1 MEFDYTYEVIEKIL
15 LKRALQD
22 KKYLN
27 IMANVFDSRWFDKNR
42 NNAIIMNLAIKY
54 YKKYN
59 SVPNNK
65 ILAALIKRYSEV
77 HPDCNLNEVNDSLI
91 AINSFDL
98 SVTDECANRNIKKYI
113 DEKAIY
119 YLMSDNVQEALSTG
133 DVGKILNNFEKIQ
146 KISYQDDDLGM
157 DYFNKA
163 DMDKHWEY
171 IKNPEAKLST
181 GWDGLDHVTHGG
193 FLKDGRMLALFV
205 GQAGLGKSLFLA
217 NIAVNFVKQGKSVVV
232 VSLEMS
238 QDVYAQRFDSVI
250 SEDNIN
256 GLQQTSESSRSKI
269 EKFYEE
275 HPTANLIIK
284 EYPPKSIKVIDIE
297 TYLEKLVENGKKI
310 DVIVID
316 YLNLVLPNTKIDN
329 MYQSIMA
336 VAEQLRSLSYKF
348 HAPVI
353 SATQANRS
361 GMNNEQ
367 IDLQNISESNG
378 QAATADFIGMLYS
391 MPEDREHGI
400 INMRIAKNRFGA
412 PGGVIPFKL
421 NKASLKLE
429 DQLFGGDDEGEGSEA
444 DQVLNNIPSL
454 SNELNNL

>member
-15 LKRALQD
+15 LKRALHD

-27 IMANVFDSRWFDKNR
+27 IMASVFDSRWFDKNR
-42 NNAIIMNLAIKY
+42 SNAIIMNLAIRY

-59 SVPNNK
+59 SIPDNK
-65 ILAALIKRYSEV
+65 VLSALIKRYSEV
-77 HPDCNLNEVNDSLI
+77 HSDCNLNDVNNSLI
-91 AINSFDL
+91 AINSFDMC
-98 SVTDECANRNIKKYI
+98 VTDECANRNIKKYI

-119 YLMSDNVQEALSTG
+119 YLMSDNVQEVLSTG
-133 DVGKILNNFEKIQ
+133 DVGKILGNFERIQ

-157 DYFNKA
+157 DYFSKE

-181 GWDGLDHVTHGG
+181 GWDGLDRITHGG

-205 GQAGLGKSLFLA
+205 GQAGLGKSLFLS
-217 NIAVNFVKQGKSVVV
+217 NIAVNFVKQNKSVVV
-232 VSLEMS
+232 ISLEMS

-256 GLQQTSESSRSKI
+256 GLQRTARTSREKI
-269 EKFYEE
+269 ERFYME
-275 HPTANLIIK
+275 HPDANLIIK
-284 EYPPKSIKVIDIE
+284 EYPPKSVKVIDIE
-297 TYLEKLVENGKKI
+297 AYLEKLKENGKRI

-329 MYQSIMA
+329 MYQAILA
-336 VAEQLRSLSYKF
+336 VAEQLRGLSYKF
-348 HAPVI
+348 NAPVI

-361 GMNNEQ
+361 GINNEQ

-391 MPEDREHGI
+391 MPEDRAHGI

-421 NKASLKLE
+421 NKESLKLE
-429 DQLFGGDDEGEGSEA
+429 DQMFTGTENEDSEA
-444 DQVLNNIPSL
+444 DRITANLPEL
-454 SNELNNL
+454 SADINEL

>member
-15 LKRALQD
+15 LKRALHD

-27 IMANVFDSRWFDKNR
+27 IMASVFDSRWFDKNR
-42 NNAIIMNLAIKY
+42 SNAIIMNLAIRY

-59 SVPNNK
+59 SIPDNK
-65 ILAALIKRYSEV
+65 VLSALIKRYSEV
-77 HPDCNLNEVNDSLI
+77 HSDCNLNDVNNSLI
-91 AINSFDL
+91 AINSFDMC
-98 SVTDECANRNIKKYI
+98 VTDECANRNIKKYI

-119 YLMSDNVQEALSTG
+119 YLMSDNVQEVLSTG
-133 DVGKILNNFEKIQ
+133 DVGKILGNFERIQ

-157 DYFNKA
+157 DYFSKE

-181 GWDGLDHVTHGG
+181 GWDGLDRITHGG

-205 GQAGLGKSLFLA
+205 GQAGLGKSLFLS
-217 NIAVNFVKQGKSVVV
+217 NIAVNFVKQNKSVVV
-232 VSLEMS
+232 ISLEMS

-256 GLQQTSESSRSKI
+256 GLQRTARTSREKI
-269 EKFYEE
+269 ERFYME
-275 HPTANLIIK
+275 HPDANLIIK
-284 EYPPKSIKVIDIE
+284 EYPPKSVKVIDIE
-297 TYLEKLVENGKKI
+297 AYLEKLKENGKRI

-316 YLNLVLPNTKIDN
+316 YLNLVLPNSKIDN
-329 MYQSIMA
+329 MYQAILA
-336 VAEQLRSLSYKF
+336 VAEQLRGLSYKF
-348 HAPVI
+348 NAPVI

-361 GMNNEQ
+361 GINNEQ

-391 MPEDREHGI
+391 MPEDRAHGI

-421 NKASLKLE
+421 NKESLKLE
-429 DQLFGGDDEGEGSEA
+429 DQMFTGTENEDSEA
-444 DQVLNNIPSL
+444 DRITANLPEL
-454 SNELNNL
+454 SADINEL

>member
-15 LKRALQD
+15 LKRALHD

-27 IMANVFDSRWFDKNR
+27 IMASVFDSRWFDKNR
-42 NNAIIMNLAIKY
+42 SNAIIMNLAIRY

-59 SVPNNK
+59 SIPDNRV
-65 ILAALIKRYSEV
+65 LSALIKRYSEV
-77 HPDCNLNEVNDSLI
+77 HSDCNLNDVNNSLI
-91 AINSFDL
+91 AINSFDMC
-98 SVTDECANRNIKKYI
+98 VTDECANRNIKKYI

-119 YLMSDNVQEALSTG
+119 YLMSDNVQEVLSTG
-133 DVGKILNNFEKIQ
+133 DVGKILNNFERIQ

-157 DYFNKA
+157 DYFSKS

-181 GWDGLDHVTHGG
+181 GWDGLDHITHGG

-205 GQAGLGKSLFLA
+205 GQAGLGKSLFLS
-217 NIAVNFVKQGKSVVV
+217 NIAVNFVKQNKSVVV
-232 VSLEMS
+232 ISLEMS

-256 GLQQTSESSRSKI
+256 GLQRTAETSRGKI
-269 EKFYEE
+269 EKFYRE
-275 HPTANLIIK
+275 HPDSNLIIK
-284 EYPPKSIKVIDIE
+284 EYPPKSVKVIDIE
-297 TYLEKLVENGKKI
+297 SYLEKLKENGKKI

-329 MYQSIMA
+329 MYQAILA
-336 VAEQLRSLSYKF
+336 VAEQLRGLSYKF
-348 HAPVI
+348 NAPVI

-361 GMNNEQ
+361 GINNEQ

-412 PGGVIPFKL
+412 PGGIIPFKL
-421 NKASLKLE
+421 NKESLKLE
-429 DQLFGGDDEGEGSEA
+429 DQMFGGGADEDSEA
-444 DQVLNNIPSL
+444 DRITASL
-454 SNELNNL
+454 PELSADINEL

>member
-15 LKRALQD
+15 LKRALND

-27 IMANVFDSRWFDKNR
+27 IMASVFDSRWFDKNR

-59 SVPNNK
+59 GVPDNK
-65 ILAALIKRYSEV
+65 ILSALIKRYSEV
-77 HPDCNLNEVNDSLI
+77 NPDCNLNDVNSSLI
-91 AINSFDL
+91 AINSFDMC
-98 SVTDECANRNIKKYI
+98 VTDECANRNIKKYI

-119 YLMSDNVQEALSTG
+119 YLMSDNVQEALTTG
-133 DVGKILNNFEKIQ
+133 DVGKILDNFERIQ

-157 DYFNKA
+157 DYFNKV
-163 DMDKHWEY
+163 DMDKHWDY

-217 NIAVNFVKQGKSVVV
+217 NIAVNFVKQNKSVVV
-232 VSLEMS
+232 ISLEMS

-256 GLQQTSESSRSKI
+256 GLQRTAESSRSKI
-269 EKFYEE
+269 EKFYKE
-275 HPTANLIIK
+275 HPDANLIIK
-284 EYPPKSIKVIDIE
+284 EYPPKSVKAIDIE
-297 TYLEKLVENGKKI
+297 TYLEKLKANGKRI

-329 MYQSIMA
+329 MYQAILA
-336 VAEQLRSLSYKF
+336 VAEQLRSISYKF
-348 HAPVI
+348 NAPVI

-361 GMNNEQ
+361 GINNEQ

-391 MPEDREHGI
+391 MPEDRAHGI

-421 NKASLKLE
+421 DKASLKLQDQMFNE
-429 DQLFGGDDEGEGSEA
+429 DSGNEDSEA
-444 DQVLNNIPSL
+444 SRIISNIPDL
-454 SNELNNL
+454 SAEVADL

>member
-42 NNAIIMNLAIKY
+42 NNAIIMNLAIRY

-429 DQLFGGDDEGEGSEA
+429 DQLFSGDDEGEESEA
-444 DQVLNNIPSL
+444 SRIL
-454 SNELNNL
+454 SNMPQLSTDLNNL